1 MASLVF
7 FTCALNLKKTLGNLF
22 HSSFFTSIVAKNSL
36 LKNASSTQIQT
47 CFLLNIDFLRHSSLN
62 YKSSRQHNQLL
73 PNLGELKMILVRF
86 KVHTREKHTLLSTSL
101 YEATCSCFAKC
112 ERYILVYLHAS
123 IYIICTLSCEASFC
137 VVPKREIFFSN
148 KLNYRIC

>member
-1 MASLVF
+1 M
-7 FTCALNLKKTLGNLF
+7 F

-123 IYIICTLSCEASFC
+123 IYILSCEASFC

>member
-112 ERYILVYLHAS
+112 EVISLFACINL
-123 IYIICTLSCEASFC
+123 YIICTLSCEASFC
-137 VVPKREIFFSN
+137 VVPKREIFFPN